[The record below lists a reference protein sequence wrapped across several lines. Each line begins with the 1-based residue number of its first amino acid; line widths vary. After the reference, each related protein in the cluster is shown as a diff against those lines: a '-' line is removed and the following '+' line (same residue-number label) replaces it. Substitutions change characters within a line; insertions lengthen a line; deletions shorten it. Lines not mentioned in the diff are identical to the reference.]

1 MTANNPPRRSRTQRE
16 AHEPLAPILETPSP
30 DLTASVQTPESG
42 WYADPQRAGQ
52 LRWWSGEAWTNA
64 VREPQA
70 PVLRAP
76 KPLTTQPNNSADAAS
91 IENISAPAGAAE
103 YAWSREASERKDIT
117 ANTRGMSAA
126 SAFRATQ
133 WSARSKP
140 TSPHTVSVWMIA
152 FIPYVQ
158 LVTTVAV
165 LVLLSAGEM
174 RLITVSIVF
183 YLLTFLLAIRD
194 STVLRRLGYDRPPQS
209 AWALLGPLA
218 YLIART
224 VAIKRELDI
233 MTSPLWVWI
242 FNVVVCAC
250 LAAGLALTIG
260 RQYLQLVGLVI
271 E

>member
-1 MTANNPPRRSRTQRE
+1 MTANQPPRRSRSPREEHATQAGTQSVE
-16 AHEPLAPILETPSP
+16 SSGSTPLTLA
-30 DLTASVQTPESG
+30 PESG

-76 KPLTTQPNNSADAAS
+76 KPLAPTQTSSSDAATS
-91 IENISAPAGAAE
+91 ENVGAPVGVAE
-103 YAWSREASERKDIT
+103 YAWSREASERRDIT
-117 ANTRGMSAA
+117 ASTRGMSAA

-140 TSPHTVSVWMIA
+140 TSPHTVSVWIIA
-152 FIPYVQ
+152 FTPYIQ

-165 LVLLSAGEM
+165 LVLFSAGGMRLSA
-174 RLITVSIVF
+174 VSIVF

-224 VAIKRELDI
+224 VSIKRELDI
-233 MTSPLWVWI
+233 MTSPLWVWL